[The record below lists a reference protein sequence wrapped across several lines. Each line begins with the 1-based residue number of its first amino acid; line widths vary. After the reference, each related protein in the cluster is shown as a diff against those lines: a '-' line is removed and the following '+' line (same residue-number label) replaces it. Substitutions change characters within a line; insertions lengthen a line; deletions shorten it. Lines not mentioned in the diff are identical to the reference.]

1 MYNNNEIKQ
10 VIFRLDFADKTV
22 SNEIVDNPLFLEAV
36 LNTFKTQ
43 KPDEVQRVNELA
55 QNPSDPSL
63 FKANQLNK
71 ITKVFSTI
79 DGSVNLRFNN
89 QFLIISASVYMN
101 RVQFS
106 EFILPVLEKFFEEE
120 QSCLVS
126 RIGLRFI
133 NIFDAS
139 KYNTTDFATKYKAL
153 ITNNKNINDSLIYSQ
168 SIIHEEVISEDIR
181 IKLNFGLYNPTM
193 PSPLKNKDILV
204 DIDAIHG
211 GAVKTFEDVS
221 RIFERAQ
228 SISEIVFESVITDT
242 LRKKLDK

>member
-22 SNEIVDNPLFLEAV
+22 SNEIVEKPLFLEAV

-43 KPDEVQRVNELA
+43 KPDEVQLVNELT

-79 DGSVNLRFNN
+79 DGSVNLKFNN
-89 QFLIISASVYMN
+89 KFLIISASIYEN
-101 RVQFS
+101 RVKFS
-106 EFILPVLEKFFEEE
+106 EFILPVLEKLFEEE
-120 QSCLVS
+120 QNCLVS

-133 NIFDAS
+133 NVFDAS
-139 KYNTTDFATKYKAL
+139 KYNSADFATKYKSL
-153 ITNNKNINDSLIYSQ
+153 ITNNKNINDDLIYSQ
-168 SIIHEEVISEDIR
+168 SIIHEEVIAEDIR

-228 SISEIVFESVITDT
+228 SVSEIVFESVITDN

>member
-22 SNEIVDNPLFLEAV
+22 SNEIVENPLFLEAV

-43 KPDEVQRVNELA
+43 KPDEIQRVNELA

-89 QFLIISASVYMN
+89 QFLIISASAYQN

-106 EFILPVLEKFFEEE
+106 EFILPVLEKLFEEE
-120 QSCLVS
+120 QNCLVS

-133 NIFDAS
+133 NVFDAS
-139 KYNTTDFATKYKAL
+139 KYNSTDFAAKYKAL
-153 ITNNKNINDSLIYSQ
+153 ITNNKNINDGLIYSQ
-168 SIIHEEVISEDIR
+168 SIIHEEIISEDIR

-193 PSPLKNKDILV
+193 PSPLKNKDILI

-211 GAVKTFEDVS
+211 GAVKAFEDVS

-228 SISEIVFESVITDT
+228 SISEIVFESVITDN